1 MSYSGHF
8 GSLILSIERMKS
20 SSYGFKA
27 PVSNFMHELVLKFRG
42 GISLLVNC
50 GEDELPQEKRTHLS
64 IGHFE
69 NTNLPVSVK
78 RVSDFALPHSVH
90 SIYKFEMAHILHFHW
105 SHNVSHG
112 MNAITLLAYFLNC
125 F

>member
-1 MSYSGHF
+1 
-8 GSLILSIERMKS
+8 MKS

-50 GEDELPQEKRTHLS
+50 GEDELPQENRTHLS

-78 RVSDFALPHSVH
+78 EVSDFALPHSVH

-105 SHNVSHG
+105 SHSRN
-112 MNAITLLAYFLNC
+112 
-125 F
+125 

>member
-50 GEDELPQEKRTHLS
+50 GEDELPQENRTHLS

-69 NTNLPVSVK
+69 NTNAPVS
-78 RVSDFALPHSVH
+78 DL
-90 SIYKFEMAHILHFHW
+90 
-105 SHNVSHG
+105 
-112 MNAITLLAYFLNC
+112 
-125 F
+125 

>member
-1 MSYSGHF
+1 
-8 GSLILSIERMKS
+8 MKS

-50 GEDELPQEKRTHLS
+50 GEDELPQENRTHLS

-78 RVSDFALPHSVH
+78 TVSDFALPHSVH

-105 SHNVSHG
+105 SHSRN
-112 MNAITLLAYFLNC
+112 
-125 F
+125 